1 MLVAIAI
8 PSSLNAATET
18 TDEEAILNILDAWI
32 GTQLDSDFPRLVSL
46 LHPTT
51 QHLFR
56 DELSASF
63 DQLLLKHSIDQVR
76 AVSGLPAHPKDLQ
89 MSDAQCFVL
98 ACEQEKLRHPEFVG
112 DPKWLPFDI
121 RETVFHGND
130 RVDVALSYATHV
142 QTQRTD
148 YSIALP
154 FVVVFQREPSAWLML
169 SCPLS
174 RAITWNWARDLGS
187 VTSNRERLS
196 RNESTAAR

>member
-8 PSSLNAATET
+8 PSFNAATET
-18 TDEEAILNILDAWI
+18 TDEEVILKILDECV

-56 DELSASF
+56 EELSASF

-89 MSDAQCFVL
+89 MSDAQFFVF
-98 ACEQEKLRHPEFVG
+98 ACEQEKLRHP
-112 DPKWLPFDI
+112 
-121 RETVFHGND
+121 
-130 RVDVALSYATHV
+130 
-142 QTQRTD
+142 D

-154 FVVVFQREPSAWLML
+154 FVVVFQRERSAWLML